1 MNLRACF
8 FYCVSVCLSTVT
20 FDAVHVSAAP
30 NAEALFNGRT
40 LAGWHAAPP
49 TTAADWSVQDGAI
62 AGRGSKDRLSYLVW
76 KEDGLADF
84 ELSLRYRLRGEGNSG
99 IEIRAIKDPSKK
111 RPFVGYHADLGHI
124 GIGPHILGAWDFHF
138 TDRVEPACL
147 RGTRLTINA
156 NGTLDSEKIIPPLT
170 LSAIH
175 RDDWNHVRIV
185 ARGKGCEFYIN
196 GKLASAF
203 MDQAAGS
210 NFSKGAIALQI
221 HDAGTWIEF
230 KDIQLRKIQPAK
242 PAEKLFPSLR
252 GTN

>member
-1 MNLRACF
+1 MNLRSIC
-8 FYCVSVCLSTVT
+8 FYCASVCLSTVT
-20 FDAVHVSAAP
+20 LHAVHVAAAP

-40 LAGWHAAPP
+40 LTGWHAVPP
-49 TTAADWSVQDGAI
+49 ATAADWSVQNGAI
-62 AGRGSKDRLSYLVW
+62 TGRGSKDRLSYLVW
-76 KEDGLADF
+76 REDELADF

-99 IEIRAIKDPSKK
+99 IEIRAVTDPSKR

-138 TDRVEPACL
+138 TDRIEPACL

-156 NGTLDSEKIIPPLT
+156 NGTLDSEKIIPPLS

-185 ARGKGCEFYIN
+185 ARGKSCEFYIN

-203 MDQAAGS
+203 MDQATGS
-210 NFSKGAIALQI
+210 TFRKGAIALQI
-221 HDAGTWIEF
+221 HDAGTRIEF

-242 PAEKLFPSLR
+242 
-252 GTN
+252 

>member
-1 MNLRACF
+1 MNLRSIC
-8 FYCVSVCLSTVT
+8 FYCASVCLSTVT
-20 FDAVHVSAAP
+20 LHAVHVAAAP

-40 LAGWHAAPP
+40 LTGWHAVPP
-49 TTAADWSVQDGAI
+49 ATAADWSVQNGAI
-62 AGRGSKDRLSYLVW
+62 TGRGSKDRLSYLVW
-76 KEDGLADF
+76 REDELADF

-99 IEIRAIKDPSKK
+99 IEIRAVTDPSKR

-138 TDRVEPACL
+138 TDRIEPACL

-156 NGTLDSEKIIPPLT
+156 NGTLDSEKIVPPLS

-185 ARGKGCEFYIN
+185 ARGKSCEFYIN

-203 MDQAAGS
+203 MDQATGS
-210 NFSKGAIALQI
+210 TFRKGAIALQI
-221 HDAGTWIEF
+221 HDAGTRIEF

-242 PAEKLFPSLR
+242 
-252 GTN
+252 

>member
-1 MNLRACF
+1 MNLRSIC
-8 FYCVSVCLSTVT
+8 FYCASVCLSTVT
-20 FDAVHVSAAP
+20 LHAVHVAAAP

-40 LAGWHAAPP
+40 LTGWHAVPP
-49 TTAADWSVQDGAI
+49 ATAADWSVQNGAI
-62 AGRGSKDRLSYLVW
+62 TGRGSKDRLSYLVW
-76 KEDGLADF
+76 REDELADF

-99 IEIRAIKDPSKK
+99 IEIRAVTDPSKR

-138 TDRVEPACL
+138 TDRIEPACL

-156 NGTLDSEKIIPPLT
+156 NGTLDSEKIVPPLS

-185 ARGKGCEFYIN
+185 ARGKSCEFYIN

-203 MDQAAGS
+203 MDQETES
-210 NFSKGAIALQI
+210 TFRKGAIALQI

-242 PAEKLFPSLR
+242 
-252 GTN
+252 